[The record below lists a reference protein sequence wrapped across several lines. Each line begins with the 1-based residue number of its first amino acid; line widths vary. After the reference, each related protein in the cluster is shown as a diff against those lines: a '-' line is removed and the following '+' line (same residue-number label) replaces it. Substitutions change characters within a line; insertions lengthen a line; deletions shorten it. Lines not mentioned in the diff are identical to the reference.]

1 MAAIHTMSC
10 EKILA
15 TTLLWCER
23 YDEQTTESFIGRVAE
38 CQAQGEVFLCWV
50 RAHVALIRI
59 ETEHPSLLPTFREL
73 EKLAKE
79 RSPSFSNDIDRFSQW
94 CRRENSHDA

>member
-1 MAAIHTMSC
+1 MTAIHTMSC

-23 YDEQTTESFIGRVAE
+23 CDEQTTESFIGRVAE
-38 CQAQGEVFLCWV
+38 CEAQGEVFLCWV
-50 RAHVALIRI
+50 RAHIALIRI

-73 EKLAKE
+73 ENLAE
-79 RSPSFSNDIDRFSQW
+79 RSPSLTNARSVLSVV
-94 CRRENSHDA
+94 